1 MLRDATFEL
10 VDADLLAIDTKVKHM
25 NIVGFTTAVVLR
37 LEAERQASAPE
48 FARLFKMAEQTFKAT
63 LASVPDD
70 ANTWLEWSVVLC
82 LLAAGM
88 FLRNN
93 FVVIGVNCCMNERDV
108 VDRWMLSSRRL
119 QSLSAH
125 ESSAEQ
131 LPTQH
136 CWQTL
141 VVARLIMP

>member
-1 MLRDATFEL
+1 MKIFLLNYQELSQPMQNGQPLRDATFEL

-70 ANTWLEWSVVLC
+70 SNTWLEW
-82 LLAAGM
+82 
-88 FLRNN
+88 
-93 FVVIGVNCCMNERDV
+93 
-108 VDRWMLSSRRL
+108 
-119 QSLSAH
+119 
-125 ESSAEQ
+125 
-131 LPTQH
+131 
-136 CWQTL
+136 
-141 VVARLIMP
+141 